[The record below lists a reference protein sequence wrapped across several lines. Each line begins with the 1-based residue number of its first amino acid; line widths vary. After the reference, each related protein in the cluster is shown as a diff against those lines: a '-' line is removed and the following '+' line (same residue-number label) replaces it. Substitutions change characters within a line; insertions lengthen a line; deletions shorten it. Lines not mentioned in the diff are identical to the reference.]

1 MRQDINITRKTTK
14 KKKLKLVNN
23 ISTPIKKSI
32 KLPKVLLIS
41 TFPPRECGIATYTSD
56 LKNALENKFEKSFD
70 IKICALNSNIENHT
84 YKSKDVEI
92 VLNTNDHEAFAD
104 LATKINIDPDLEI
117 VMIQHEFGLFKNSEE
132 ALIKMLKNIIKP
144 VVLAFHTVLPSP
156 NETLEKH
163 VKELASL
170 ASVVTVMTKSS
181 AELLKN
187 TYGISDNKI
196 KVISHGTHLVNHQD
210 KDLLKEKYN
219 VANRKV
225 ISTFGFLGPGKNIE
239 TTLDALPEII
249 KHHNNIM
256 FLIVGK
262 THPTLFEQEGDAY
275 MNSLKKK
282 VDELNINE
290 HVRFINKFVPLPE
303 LLDYLQLSDCY
314 VFTSKDPN
322 QAVSG
327 TFSYAVSCGCP
338 IVSTPIPHA
347 REVLNNG
354 YGNDVLFDFGN
365 SEQLAVKVNNL
376 LNNEALRHEM
386 KMKGLHEATSTS
398 WENSAVAHA
407 LLFTEQIVKPIK
419 LKYKKPAIKLDHLK
433 VMTTPVGIV
442 QFAKINT
449 PDLEW
454 GYTLDDNARALIAAC
469 DHYRMTLD
477 PNDLKLVKVYINF
490 ILKCQRDNGL
500 FLNYVNE
507 FQKFTKQNNE
517 VNLEDANGRAIWA
530 LGYAFNMMEEGIDLD
545 ISLLQNITWSI
556 KYFNQKVAHF
566 KSPRALAFVIKGL
579 YFFNQKWNDIKIN
592 TIINDAANKLAVLY
606 EFHSE
611 KDWNWFEPYLTYGNS
626 VLPESLLY
634 AWRAIGD
641 NRFKLIAK
649 ESFDFL
655 LTKIFKDNAIRLI
668 SNQNWLMK
676 GHDEDAAYEGGEQ
689 PIDVAYTILA
699 LKQFNS
705 VFPFEDYDE
714 KMEIAFSWF
723 LGNNQL
729 KQIIYNPC
737 TGGCH
742 DGLEA
747 NNVNLNQGAE
757 STVSYLMSRFAF
769 EDIPLSNQ
777 MYL

>member
-1 MRQDINITRKTTK
+1 MRRDIHIKSKISK
-14 KKKLKLVNN
+14 KKKHN
-23 ISTPIKKSI
+23 IINEIYTPVKKANR
-32 KLPKVLLIS
+32 LPKILLVS

-56 LKNALENKFEKSFD
+56 LKNALENKFEETFD
-70 IKICALNSNIENHT
+70 IKICALNSNTENHI
-84 YKSKDVEI
+84 YKSTDVDI
-92 VLNTNDHEAFAD
+92 VLNTNDHESYEE
-104 LATKINIDPDLEI
+104 LASRINSDPDLEI

-132 ALIKMLKNIIKP
+132 SLIKLLKSITKP
-144 VVLAFHTVLPSP
+144 VILAFHTVLPNP
-156 NETLEKH
+156 NKDLENH
-163 VKELASL
+163 VKEITSL
-170 ASVVTVMTKSS
+170 ASVVTVMTHSS
-181 AELLKN
+181 AELLKS
-187 TYGISDNKI
+187 TYGISEDKI
-196 KVISHGTHLVNHQD
+196 KIISHGTHLVKHLD
-210 KDLLKEKYN
+210 KSILKEKYD
-219 VANRKV
+219 VAGRKV

-239 TTLDALPEII
+239 TTLNALPEII
-249 KHHNNIM
+249 KEHNDII
-256 FLIVGK
+256 FFIVGK

-275 MNSLKKK
+275 MNSLKQR
-282 VDELNINE
+282 VDELQIND
-290 HVRFINKFVPLPE
+290 HVRFINKFVPLDE
-303 LLDYLQLSDCY
+303 LLEYLQLSDCY

-354 YGNDVLFDFGN
+354 NRNDVLFDFGN
-365 SEQLAVKVNNL
+365 SEQLAQKVNNL
-376 LNNEALRHEM
+376 LNNEALRQEM
-386 KMKGLHEATSTS
+386 RMKGLHDATSTS
-398 WENSAVAHA
+398 WENSAVSHA
-407 LLFTEQIVKPIK
+407 LLFADQIVKPIK
-419 LKYKKPAIKLDHLK
+419 LKYKKPAINISHLK
-433 VMTTPVGIV
+433 TLTTNVGMV
-442 QFAKINT
+442 QFAQINT
-449 PDLEW
+449 PDLNW

-469 DHYRMTLD
+469 DHYRLTLD
-477 PNDLKLVKVYINF
+477 PKDLRLVKVYINF
-490 ILKCQRDNGL
+490 ILRCQRDNGL

-507 FQKFTKQNNE
+507 NQKFTKQNSE

-530 LGYAFNMMEEGIDLD
+530 LGYAFNLMEEGIDLD
-545 ISLLQNITWSI
+545 ISFLQNITWSI
-556 KYFNQKVAHF
+556 KHFNEKVSNF
-566 KSPRALAFVIKGL
+566 KSPRALAFIIKGL
-579 YFFNQKWNDIKIN
+579 YFFNLKWNDIKIN
-592 TIINDAANKLAVLY
+592 NLITDAAEKLTELY
-606 EFHSE
+606 HFHSE

-634 AWRAIGD
+634 AWRATGD

-676 GHDEDAAYEGGEQ
+676 GHDEDAAYDGGEQ

-705 VFPFEDYDE
+705 VFPFEYYDE

-757 STVSYLMSRFAF
+757 STVSYLMARFAF

>member
-1 MRQDINITRKTTK
+1 MRREIDIRSKITK
-14 KKKLKLVNN
+14 KKRHTLIND
-23 ISTPIKKSI
+23 IYTPVKKSNR
-32 KLPKVLLIS
+32 LSKVLLIS

-56 LKNALENKFEKSFD
+56 LKNALETKFEQSFD
-70 IKICALNSNIENHT
+70 IKICALNSNTENHT
-84 YKSKDVEI
+84 YKSKDVDS
-92 VLNTNDHEAFAD
+92 VLNTNDHQSFEN
-104 LATKINIDPDLEI
+104 LATQINSDPDLEI

-132 ALIKMLKNIIKP
+132 SLIKLLKTIIKP
-144 VVLAFHTVLPSP
+144 VIIAFHTVLPNP
-156 NETLEKH
+156 NKDLENH
-163 VKELASL
+163 VKEITSLASL
-170 ASVVTVMTKSS
+170 VTVMTKSS
-181 AELLKN
+181 AELLQN
-187 TYGISDNKI
+187 TYNIHPDKI
-196 KVISHGTHLVNHQD
+196 KIISHGTHLVKHQE
-210 KDLLKEKYN
+210 KSILKEKYD

-249 KHHNNIM
+249 KEHNDIM
-256 FLIVGK
+256 FFIVGK

-282 VDELNINE
+282 VEELRIND

-303 LLDYLQLSDCY
+303 LLEYLQLSDCY

-347 REVLNNG
+347 IEVLNNG
-354 YGNDVLFDFGN
+354 NKNDVLFDFGD
-365 SEQLAVKVNNL
+365 SKQLSKKVNNL
-376 LNNEALRHEM
+376 LNNEALRHDM
-386 KMKGLHEATSTS
+386 KMQGLHEATSTS
-398 WENSAVAHA
+398 WENSALAHA
-407 LLFTEQIVKPIK
+407 QLFSEQIVKPVK
-419 LKYKKPAIKLDHLK
+419 LKYKKPDINISHLRA
-433 VMTTPVGIV
+433 MTTNVGIV

-449 PDLEW
+449 PDLAW

-477 PNDLKLVKVYINF
+477 PKDLRLVKVYINF
-490 ILKCQRDNGL
+490 ILRCQRNNGL
-500 FLNYVNE
+500 FLNYVSE
-507 FQKFTKQNNE
+507 EQKFTKQNSE
-517 VNLEDANGRAIWA
+517 VNLEDSNGRAIWA
-530 LGYAFNMMEEGIDLD
+530 LGYAFNLMEEGIDLD
-545 ISLLQNITWSI
+545 ISFLQNMTASI
-556 KYFNQKVAHF
+556 KQFNQKVEHF
-566 KSPRALAFVIKGL
+566 KSPRALAFTIKGL
-579 YFFNQKWNDIKIN
+579 YFFNLKWNDIKIN
-592 TIINDAANKLAVLY
+592 NIINDAANKLAELY
-606 EFHSE
+606 DFHSE
-611 KDWNWFEPYLTYGNS
+611 KDWNWFEPYLTYANS

-634 AWRAIGD
+634 AWRVTDD

-655 LTKIFKDNAIRLI
+655 LTKLFKDDTMRVI

-676 GHDEDAAYEGGEQ
+676 GFEEDAYVGGEQ

-699 LKQFNS
+699 LKQFNM

-742 DGLEA
+742 DGLEEH
-747 NNVNLNQGAE
+747 NVNLNQGAE
-757 STVSYLMSRFAF
+757 STVSYLLSRFAF

-777 MYL
+777 TY